1 VHAVFSCQ
9 VFQHFPDT
17 DAQLHVFRE
26 IKRVLRPGGT
36 FFIHLPIH
44 VYPYVY
50 VAFSSA
56 IKKIFNIFIC
66 LYRAKAWLRRRL
78 MSIGFGSYMQM
89 TSYELDALLLDL
101 KELGFINI
109 KIEMVKPRKSLGI
122 HWCVS
127 GKV

>member
-1 VHAVFSCQ
+1 
-9 VFQHFPDT
+9 
-17 DAQLHVFRE
+17 
-26 IKRVLRPGGT
+26 
-36 FFIHLPIH
+36 
-44 VYPYVY
+44 
-50 VAFSSA
+50 
-56 IKKIFNIFIC
+56 
-66 LYRAKAWLRRRL
+66 

-109 KIEMVKPRKSLGI
+109 KISMVKPRKSLGI